1 MSNTQQKQP
10 VRSPPMLPLNKPF
23 NLALVNFINRQNV
36 PEIGAQIKKITHV
49 FYDPLLIQTP
59 HNLITIDGLA
69 PGNVLYNDI
78 EWDDEGV
85 PYLVTRAPPTT
96 QVDAVFWDDTGKMYS
111 NE

>member
-1 MSNTQQKQP
+1 M
-10 VRSPPMLPLNKPF
+10 
-23 NLALVNFINRQNV
+23 
-36 PEIGAQIKKITHV
+36 
-49 FYDPLLIQTP
+49 
-59 HNLITIDGLA
+59 TIDGLA

-78 EWDDEGV
+78 EWDDEGM